1 MPQRENESGSN
12 EREIIVGEFSVIVV
26 GAGKGDRFGGGENK
40 IFAKIDEQPLFL
52 KAAQLF
58 CNREDVC
65 ETILVVSKSDMD
77 EVKTKYGP
85 NLGFMGVRLVEGGA
99 ERCDSVRNALA
110 VVSAEAKFVA
120 VHDAVRVCVAEPWID
135 AIFEAARGV
144 EGIVPVTPVTSTLKR
159 VSTEG
164 VIEETVSR
172 ASLSMAQTPQVF
184 RRDVIVGAY
193 EKLSPEDAA
202 AMTDDAQVVAQAG
215 HAVMTTEGDAR
226 NIKITTKDDLALAKV
241 ILKALP
247 QKAVSQRGVFEEAQ
261 W

>member
-1 MPQRENESGSN
+1 MGD
-12 EREIIVGEFSVIVV
+12 ISVIVV
-26 GAGKGDRFGGGENK
+26 AAGRGERFGGENK
-40 IFAKIDEQPLFL
+40 IFAKIDEQPLLL
-52 KAAQLF
+52 KATQLF
-58 CNREDVC
+58 CHREDVC
-65 ETILVVSKSDMD
+65 ETILAVSKTDMD
-77 EVKTKYGP
+77 EVKAKYGP

-99 ERCDSVRNALA
+99 TRCDSVRCGLA
-110 VVSAEAKFVA
+110 AVRADAKFVA
-120 VHDAVRVCVAEPWID
+120 VHDAARVCVAEAWID
-135 AIFEAARGV
+135 AIFTAARGA
-144 EGIVPVTPVTSTLKR
+144 EGIVPVTPVTQTLKR
-159 VSTEG
+159 VSADG

-172 ASLSMAQTPQVF
+172 ASLVMAQTPQVF

-215 HAVMTTEGDAR
+215 HAVMTTPGDAR

-247 QKAVSQRGVFEEAQ
+247 QRPATQRGAFEEAQ